1 MQEKKPVPGPHDFIR
16 YKGYTFTQSQ
26 YERYR
31 QAGDVDEAQ
40 VQYFDPHEAIDKA
53 RRIIQERT
61 KQDAELSD
69 LLKRLF
75 AFEDKVIDYYRLMPL
90 K

>member
-1 MQEKKPVPGPHDFIR
+1 MSEEKQARGEHDFIR
-16 YKGYTFTQSQ
+16 YKGYTFTQAQ

-31 QAGDVDEAQ
+31 TAGDVDESQ
-40 VQYFDPHEAIDKA
+40 VQYFDPHEAIEKA
-53 RRIIQERT
+53 RTIVQERV

-75 AFEDKVIDYYRLMPL
+75 TFEDKVIDYYRLLHL